1 MSSDAGLAE
10 PLTLLFEDRHLRITA
25 AEERAGR
32 AIVSF
37 TGIGMRMQS
46 QPVEEFLKTL
56 NTLWPDAS
64 KYFVI
69 DKERSWYEHSFTQVV
84 CRLVPLLA
92 RYDEVVLIGNS
103 MGGFGALLFSGLL
116 PNVRKAIAFVPQFSV
131 APHIT
136 QGNET
141 RFDEYLGRIDD
152 FAIDHACVFPT
163 PDVRRFIVFGEAEDA
178 WHVARYREH
187 LGPRDAMLLIAGAEH
202 GTAALLREKG
212 LLAPLLTDLIDGHDG
227 FAGTTRRLA
236 DLNLSSTVISG
247 ESE

>member
-1 MSSDAGLAE
+1 MNSDAGQAE
-10 PLTLLFEDRHLRITA
+10 SLHLLFEDRHLRITTV
-25 AEERAGR
+25 EGRAGR

-56 NTLWPDAS
+56 NALWPDAS
-64 KYFVI
+64 KYFVV
-69 DKERSWYEHSFTQVV
+69 DRERSWYEHSFTQIV

-92 RYDEVVLIGNS
+92 RYGEVVLIGNS
-103 MGGFGALLFSGLL
+103 MGGFGAVLFSGLL
-116 PNVRKAIAFVPQFSV
+116 PNVSTAVAFVPQFSV

-141 RFDEYLGRIDD
+141 RFDEYLGRIHH
-152 FAIDHACVFPT
+152 FAIDHACLFAK
-163 PDVRRFIVFGEAEDA
+163 PDVRRFIIFGEAEDA
-178 WHVARYREH
+178 WHVARYCEH

-202 GTAALLREKG
+202 GAAAVLREQG
-212 LLAPLLTDLIDGHDG
+212 LLAPLLMDLIDGDGG

-236 DLNLSSTVISG
+236 NLNLSSTVISG
-247 ESE
+247 KSE